1 MNNISKA
8 LTLFKN
14 FLTAPIFAGDKEKTR
29 AAHLLY
35 QIIKVVWA
43 LPGLLIVVSILNSA
57 QRGSAIPPAIVISV
71 TLLVLMALSRAGW
84 VDVANYI
91 IVGMIILVVSYS
103 DYVNGGNIQPSTLV
117 IAIAIIMSG
126 LLLGRRAPI
135 VAAILIAVSHA
146 FIVHFQTQGKI
157 KVTSAPATP
166 AENMILT
173 GIILLLIAFIFQF
186 VISRLQSALD
196 QSRKDEKELQ
206 ISNRELQELSASLE
220 QRVADR
226 TKALAT
232 STEVSRRLS
241 TILNQQQLVKEVV
254 EQVRGAFNY
263 YHAHIYLLDEARGEL
278 VMAGGTGEASRT
290 LLARGHKIPKGKGLV
305 GRAAESNSLLL
316 VSDTSRDPNWL
327 PNPLL
332 PDTKSEVAVPISIG
346 AEVLGVLDVQQ
357 NIVDGLQEADA
368 NLLQSIA
375 YQVAVALRNAE
386 AYSFTRQQAD
396 KETLINTISRKIQS
410 TASVENALQVAI
422 HELGQALGAKDSRI
436 SLSLTKSILKEQR
449 ERGTIS

>member
-14 FLTAPIFAGDKEKTR
+14 FLTAPVFAGDKEKTR

-71 TLLVLMALSRAGW
+71 TLLVLMALSRGGW

-157 KVTSAPATP
+157 TVTSAPATP

-278 VMAGGTGEASRT
+278 IMAGGTGEAGRT
-290 LLARGHKIPKGKGLV
+290 LLARGHKIPKGRGLV

-386 AYSFTRQQAD
+386 AYSFSRQQAD